1 MIYASI
7 LGPSPSMIPLWGAYG
22 EKRSPAQRQQVKEV
36 IQAVKRN
43 RKGCPRQPSP
53 ITRRVEEVLELPEGA
68 LSGAARV
75 ELSGNRR
82 AVVEGCRGIL
92 EYEEGVIRLNTTSGI
107 VRFMGRDLT
116 MNCPT
121 EDSAVVTG
129 FILSVEFLS

>member
-1 MIYASI
+1 MNFPEI
-7 LGPSPSMIPLWGAYG
+7 AYG
-22 EKRSPAQRQQVKEV
+22 RRRNPIISLRLAPLSQAERGVPNLEKKTQYCA
-36 IQAVKRN
+36 
-43 RKGCPRQPSP
+43 RQPSP
-53 ITRRVEEVLELPEGA
+53 ITQRVEQVLELPEGS

-116 MNCPT
+116 MNCLT
-121 EDSAVVTG
+121 EDSAVVSGT
-129 FILSVEFLS
+129 ILSVEFLS

>member
-1 MIYASI
+1 MVEGG
-7 LGPSPSMIPLWGAYG
+7 LPLLVCGLRRFH
-22 EKRSPAQRQQVKEV
+22 KRKEV
-36 IQAVKRN
+36 CQTMRRKRN
-43 RKGCPRQPSP
+43 YCARQPSP
-53 ITRRVEEVLELPEGA
+53 ITQRVEQVLELPEGS

-116 MNCPT
+116 MNCLT
-121 EDSAVVTG
+121 EDSAVVSGT
-129 FILSVEFLS
+129 ILSVEFLS

>member
-1 MIYASI
+1 MRK
-7 LGPSPSMIPLWGAYG
+7 
-22 EKRSPAQRQQVKEV
+22 KRKTRA
-36 IQAVKRN
+36 
-43 RKGCPRQPSP
+43 RQPSP
-53 ITRRVEEVLELPEGA
+53 VTRRVEEMLELPEGA

-82 AVVEGCRGIL
+82 AVVEGCQGIL

-107 VRFMGRDLT
+107 VRFMGRDLR
-116 MNCPT
+116 MNCLT